1 MGYATPAM
9 WGRQVDP
16 FDRLLAEFLH
26 KTIIEGPVHLHGGTP
41 IGALFLPCGGKI
53 NRHPREPQRLIRQLV
68 QRYGV
73 DLFPCPSSIKDRP
86 EAHAVLPLPG
96 RQVDL
101 HTAVPQGDNRAAF
114 AHVGLQRLYTSGGR
128 GFPRHRPGQRCL
140 LCNGAAAHH
149 EQCDQPSHH
158 FAHVHSPPCRM
169 NPDRI
174 PTFIQRSENGFSFLG
189 CRPKKSVSAPFN
201 RRMPA
206 ARPPVPQ

>member
-1 MGYATPAM
+1 MAAPQSELCSSPAGAKSIATHESRNA
-9 WGRQVDP
+9 
-16 FDRLLAEFLH
+16 
-26 KTIIEGPVHLHGGTP
+26 
-41 IGALFLPCGGKI
+41 
-53 NRHPREPQRLIRQLV
+53 
-68 QRYGV
+68 
-73 DLFPCPSSIKDRP
+73 SSASSFSVTESICSL
-86 EAHAVLPLPG
+86 VLPPSKTARKLTLYSPCLAVRSICTLPS
-96 RQVDL
+96 R
-101 HTAVPQGDNRAAF
+101 RATIVQPF

-189 CRPKKSVSAPFN
+189 CRPKKTVSAPFN